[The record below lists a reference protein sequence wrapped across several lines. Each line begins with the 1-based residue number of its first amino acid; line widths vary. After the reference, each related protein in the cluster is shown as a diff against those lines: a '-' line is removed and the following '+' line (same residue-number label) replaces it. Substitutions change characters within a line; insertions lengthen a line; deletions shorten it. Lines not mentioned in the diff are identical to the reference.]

1 MSKAIQHGIPGEWAR
16 VRGTVLSLWPLFLS
30 FMTLGAFLTAMC
42 IGRYLLVFAGLSI
55 VSLMATIWAWQKG
68 LQRVKSFFVGARG
81 EERVAG
87 LLALLPESYHVFHD
101 FVAGNYHVDHVLVGP
116 AGIFSIETKTWNH
129 PVTVEEG
136 TVLYNGHVPNKSPT
150 AQCVKEADAVKEVLH
165 QLGCDK
171 SVKPVLC
178 FASDTFQPCN
188 LDVGASFVINANK
201 LVAWI
206 NELPQTL
213 SASEL
218 ERIVKLLETR

>member
-30 FMTLGAFLTAMC
+30 FATLGAFLTAMC
-42 IGRYLLVFAGLSI
+42 IGRHTLVFAGLSI
-55 VSLMATIWAWQKG
+55 ASLIVTIKAWNKG
-68 LQRVKSFFVGARG
+68 LQRVNSFFLGARG

-87 LLALLPESYHVFHD
+87 LLALLPNTYHIFHD

-116 AGIFSIETKTWNH
+116 TGVFSIETKTWNY

-136 TVLYNGHVPNKSPT
+136 TILYNGHVPNKSPA
-150 AQCVKEADAVKEVLH
+150 AQCVKEADAVKEVLA
-165 QLGCDK
+165 QLGCPL

-178 FASDTFQPCN
+178 FASDTFQPCE

-206 NELPQTL
+206 TALPQTL

-218 ERIVKLLETR
+218 ERVVKLLETR